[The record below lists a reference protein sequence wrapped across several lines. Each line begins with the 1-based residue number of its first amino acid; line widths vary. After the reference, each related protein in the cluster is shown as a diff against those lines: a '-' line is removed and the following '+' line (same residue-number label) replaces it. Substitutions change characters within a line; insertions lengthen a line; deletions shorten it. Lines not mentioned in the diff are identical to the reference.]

1 MKQSLAK
8 YKKELGVLI
17 KLPDFWLF
25 DLDNTLYPA
34 ESELFSQIDD
44 RMGSYI
50 SKILNIDRPEAR
62 IIQKNYYVE
71 YGTTLSGLIQ
81 NHRIDPD
88 AYLDYVHD
96 IDLSVID
103 PSPRLDQIL
112 KKLPGKKYI
121 FTNGSVSH
129 AENVMSRLGIAER
142 FIAIQDI
149 KASSYVPKP
158 HPSAYSGI
166 ISRFGIS
173 PEATI
178 MLDDIPQNLVPAANL
193 GITTVWVK
201 NARWDRP
208 MPERHI
214 DFVTE
219 NLPDWLSQ
227 IPEGLMGV

>member
-8 YKKELGVLI
+8 YKKEVGVLI
-17 KLPDFWLF
+17 KPPDFWLF

-50 SKILNIDRPEAR
+50 SQILNIGRPEAR
-62 IIQKNYYVE
+62 IIQKNYYAE

-103 PSPRLDQIL
+103 PSPRLDQLL
-112 KKLPGKKYI
+112 KKMPGKKYI

-142 FIAIQDI
+142 FVAIQDI
-149 KASSYVPKP
+149 KASNYVPKP
-158 HPSAYSGI
+158 DPSAYSGV

-208 MPERHI
+208 MPEKHVN
-214 DFVTE
+214 FVTE

-227 IPEGLMGV
+227 IPEGLVEV

>member
-50 SKILNIDRPEAR
+50 SQILNIGRPEAR
-62 IIQKNYYVE
+62 IIQKNYYAE

-103 PSPRLDQIL
+103 PSPRLDQLL

-142 FIAIQDI
+142 FVAIQDI
-149 KASSYVPKP
+149 KASNYVPKP
-158 HPSAYSGI
+158 DPSAYSGV

-208 MPERHI
+208 MPEKHVN
-214 DFVTE
+214 FVTE

-227 IPEGLMGV
+227 IPEGLVEV